1 MRLPMKKMKKRTK
14 MRDERFVLVT
24 SLDSCS
30 TLTLIGFLFSKA
42 DITDHAAI
50 TRHGVF
56 TKTLSHFFFVSE
68 ADITHHATWDEGMSH
83 DSTTASSDT
92 EDDASTQHA
101 GERV

>member
-1 MRLPMKKMKKRTK
+1 MRVMKKMEKRTK
-14 MRDERFVLVT
+14 MRDERFFLVT

-42 DITDHAAI
+42 DITN
-50 TRHGVF
+50 
-56 TKTLSHFFFVSE
+56 
-68 ADITHHATWDEGMSH
+68 HATWDEGMSH